1 MKKNIFAN
9 LDGIEVKPCDIT
21 PDLNDKTKFVKLDNS
36 SAAEIQISAFIQS
49 AIPAMIAN
57 STSQSLYCYFP

>member
-36 SAAEIQISAFIQS
+36 SAAEIQISAFI
-49 AIPAMIAN
+49 
-57 STSQSLYCYFP
+57 